1 MFVVPLYTPSEPEP
15 HSYSLCYEIHGYEGD
30 NYNFI
35 SDECTQVSGHYYET
49 TDPDP
54 ESFRAFHGVDR
65 IDITTVNNFQQC
77 VSISVAL
84 DNGGCTATV
93 GGNMLGGEYSSYGVS
108 VRQTGNRTRVSVPNC
123 ADNKLIMYIM
133 CQGLGT
139 TVPYVELRVIRGLNL
154 RESSH
159 GVIGEL
165 LILENSFLIITM

>member
-1 MFVVPLYTPSEPEP
+1 MLRDQY
-15 HSYSLCYEIHGYEGD
+15 GNEGD
-30 NYNFI
+30 TYNFI
-35 SDECTQVSGHYYET
+35 SDECTQVSGHYDET

-54 ESFRAFHGVDR
+54 ESFNRVDR
-65 IDITTVNNFQQC
+65 IDITAVNDFQQC

-93 GGNMLGGEYSSYGVS
+93 GGNMLSGQYSSYGVS
-108 VRQTGNRTRVSVPNC
+108 VQQTGHRTRVSVPNC
-123 ADNKLIMYIM
+123 ADNKLIMYVM

-139 TVPYVELRVIRGLNL
+139 TVPYVELKVVHGVNL

-165 LILENSFLIITM
+165 ENQVSVWNIIL